1 MKKIIVPLVWLI
13 VCSASAQ
20 DAVVKPVVQDTAVK
34 IVEYPKDYVGKLD
47 VVYTKVK
54 DWEGRE
60 DLYYNPKASKPTPV
74 IFNIHGGGWNHGTKE
89 SQSGFAAFFKAG
101 YAVANVE
108 YRLYPV
114 ATAPGAVEDVR
125 RAILYVVKHAKEFNI
140 DPNKIV
146 VMGASAG
153 GHLALIAG
161 LLQNDHTFDV
171 EYKNVNGFTIA
182 AIIDKYGL
190 ADFAFPGIEKYKS
203 EMNWLGDYVKD
214 SKLVQSISP
223 VYYVKKTSP
232 PTFIVHGDADPRIPY
247 AQSVA
252 LNKKYEAVGAKV
264 TFMTVPGGVHG
275 NFPKDE
281 NKKVND
287 AIIAFL
293 KENGL

>member
-13 VCSASAQ
+13 VCNASAQ
-20 DAVVKPVVQDTAVK
+20 DAVITPAVQDTAIKV
-34 IVEYPKDYVGKLD
+34 VEYPKDYVGKLD
-47 VVYTKVK
+47 VIYTRVK
-54 DWEGRE
+54 DWEGKA
-60 DLYYNPKASKPTPV
+60 DIYYNPRATKPTPI
-74 IFNIHGGGWNHGTKE
+74 IFNIHGGGWNHGTKG

-108 YRLYPV
+108 YRLFPV

-125 RAILYVVKHAKEFNI
+125 RAILYVVKHAKELNI
-140 DPNKIV
+140 DPHKIV

-171 EYKNVNGFTIA
+171 EYKDVNGFTIA

-190 ADFAFPGIEKYKS
+190 ADFAFPGIEKYRS
-203 EMNWLGDYVKD
+203 EMNWLGDYAKD
-214 SKLVQSISP
+214 IKLVRSISP
-223 VYYVKKTSP
+223 IYYVKRTSP

-252 LNKKYEAVGAKV
+252 LHKKYEAAGAKV
-264 TFMTVPGGVHG
+264 KFMTVPGGVHG

-287 AIIAFL
+287 AIMAFL